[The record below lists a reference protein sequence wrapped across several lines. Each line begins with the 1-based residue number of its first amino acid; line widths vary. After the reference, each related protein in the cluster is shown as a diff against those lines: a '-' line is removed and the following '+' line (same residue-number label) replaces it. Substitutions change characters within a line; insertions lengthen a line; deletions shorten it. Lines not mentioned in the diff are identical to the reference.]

1 MYPRTIAATN
11 ETISSFLSLLI
22 ERDFFCDFLETA
34 LVETC
39 RKKPRTHSQS
49 QKKIHN
55 STMSQQ
61 QQDQANKL
69 KQLLNK
75 LRSDLIKVE
84 KRRDESNTD
93 KERELQFLQETEI
106 EETAIMSSIA
116 KAKLEMKKTKKH
128 VQDVRSRIQV
138 LRDEHYR
145 LEGKRCEM
153 EWTCFDLIRVFL
165 FRDLNPIS
173 VDDGGNVEEE
183 QQENVFQKAFYENRK
198 DRRSTAR
205 LGMIQSALQVAR
217 SYFNRLYER
226 REALREEKQNLD
238 FQTKSLKREAQRVR
252 DTIVMFEDKLTSL
265 DVTHQIEMEK
275 RDQALERLTL
285 IEQRRASSDYGVSD
299 AVAV

>member
-1 MYPRTIAATN
+1 
-11 ETISSFLSLLI
+11 
-22 ERDFFCDFLETA
+22 
-34 LVETC
+34 
-39 RKKPRTHSQS
+39 
-49 QKKIHN
+49 
-55 STMSQQ
+55 MSQQ

-84 KRRDESNTD
+84 KRRDESNID
-93 KERELQFLQETEI
+93 KEGELHFLQETEI
-106 EETAIMSSIA
+106 EETAIISSIA

-153 EWTCFDLIRVFL
+153 EWSCFDLIRVL
-165 FRDLNPIS
+165 FRDFNPRS
-173 VDDGGNVEEE
+173 FEVGNDEEE
-183 QQENVFQKAFYENRK
+183 QQAFQKAFYENRK

-217 SYFNRLYER
+217 SYFNRLYKR

-238 FQTKSLKREAQRVR
+238 FQTKSLQREAQRVR

-285 IEQRRASSDYGVSD
+285 IEQRRASSDYGGVSD

>member
-1 MYPRTIAATN
+1 MP
-11 ETISSFLSLLI
+11 
-22 ERDFFCDFLETA
+22 
-34 LVETC
+34 
-39 RKKPRTHSQS
+39 
-49 QKKIHN
+49 
-55 STMSQQ
+55 QQ
-61 QQDQANKL
+61 QQQEEQANKL

-75 LRSDLIKVE
+75 LRSDLIEVE

-106 EETAIMSSIA
+106 EETAIMFSIA

-138 LRDEHYR
+138 LRDKHYR

-198 DRRSTAR
+198 DRRSMAR

-238 FQTKSLKREAQRVR
+238 FQTESLQREAQRVR

-285 IEQRRASSDYGVSD
+285 IEQRRASSDGGGVSA

>member
-1 MYPRTIAATN
+1 
-11 ETISSFLSLLI
+11 
-22 ERDFFCDFLETA
+22 
-34 LVETC
+34 
-39 RKKPRTHSQS
+39 
-49 QKKIHN
+49 
-55 STMSQQ
+55 MSQQ

-238 FQTKSLKREAQRVR
+238 FQTKSLQREAQRVR

-285 IEQRRASSDYGVSD
+285 IEQRRASSDGGGVSA

>member
-1 MYPRTIAATN
+1 
-11 ETISSFLSLLI
+11 
-22 ERDFFCDFLETA
+22 
-34 LVETC
+34 
-39 RKKPRTHSQS
+39 
-49 QKKIHN
+49 
-55 STMSQQ
+55 MSQQ

-285 IEQRRASSDYGVSD
+285 IEQRRASSDGGGVSA

>member
-1 MYPRTIAATN
+1 M
-11 ETISSFLSLLI
+11 L
-22 ERDFFCDFLETA
+22 CLETA
-34 LVETC
+34 LVES

-49 QKKIHN
+49 PQKIHN
-55 STMSQQ
+55 TTLSQQ

-75 LRSDLIKVE
+75 LRSDLIEVE

-106 EETAIMSSIA
+106 EETAIMFSIA

-153 EWTCFDLIRVFL
+153 EWSCFDLIRVL
-165 FRDLNPIS
+165 FRDFNPRS
-173 VDDGGNVEEE
+173 FEVGNDEEE
-183 QQENVFQKAFYENRK
+183 QQAFQKAFYENRK

-226 REALREEKQNLD
+226 RETLREEKQNLD
-238 FQTKSLKREAQRVR
+238 FQTKSLQREAQRVR

-285 IEQRRASSDYGVSD
+285 IEQRRASSDCGVSD